1 MTDCDICVIGAGSG
15 GLTVAA
21 AAARFG
27 RNVVLIEREKMGGD
41 CLNYGCVPSKALIAA
56 ARRAQTMREAAPFGI
71 GSVEPQ
77 IDFAAV
83 VARVKNTIA
92 AIAPK
97 DSEERFTKL
106 GVKVIRASA
115 RFIDRDTVEAM
126 GERITARRFVIAT
139 GSSPVIPAIPGLT
152 VVPYLTNET
161 IFDLSERPSHLIAM
175 GGGPA
180 GVELAQAF
188 RRLGSEVSII
198 EAANPLGKEDPEL
211 AAVAIEAL
219 KNEGVTIHGH
229 AQVTKI
235 RKTPDGIAIALAGSG
250 TPDEI
255 VGSHILIATGRR
267 PNIERLGLMEAG
279 IAFTAQGITVD
290 AGLRTSNRKA
300 YAIGDVSGGLQFTHA
315 ANYQAGLVIRNALF
329 RLPVRVS
336 IDHIPHVTFTDPELA
351 RVGLSESEA
360 RERQGALVSVARAS
374 FNDNDRARIDRR
386 SIGFVK
392 IIVGRRGRILGAGIV
407 GPEAGELIQ
416 AFSLA
421 IARRCSVKDLI
432 NMVAAY
438 PTLGETAK
446 QAAINHYAGL
456 AGNWWVRRLIGLLA
470 AFG

>member
-1 MTDCDICVIGAGSG
+1 
-15 GLTVAA
+15 
-21 AAARFG
+21 
-27 RNVVLIEREKMGGD
+27 
-41 CLNYGCVPSKALIAA
+41 
-56 ARRAQTMREAAPFGI
+56 
-71 GSVEPQ
+71 
-77 IDFAAV
+77 
-83 VARVKNTIA
+83 
-92 AIAPK
+92 
-97 DSEERFTKL
+97 
-106 GVKVIRASA
+106 
-115 RFIDRDTVEAM
+115 
-126 GERITARRFVIAT
+126 
-139 GSSPVIPAIPGLT
+139 
-152 VVPYLTNET
+152 
-161 IFDLSERPSHLIAM
+161 
-175 GGGPA
+175 
-180 GVELAQAF
+180 
-188 RRLGSEVSII
+188 
-198 EAANPLGKEDPEL
+198 
-211 AAVAIEAL
+211 
-219 KNEGVTIHGH
+219 
-229 AQVTKI
+229 
-235 RKTPDGIAIALAGSG
+235 
-250 TPDEI
+250 
-255 VGSHILIATGRR
+255 
-267 PNIERLGLMEAG
+267 MEAG